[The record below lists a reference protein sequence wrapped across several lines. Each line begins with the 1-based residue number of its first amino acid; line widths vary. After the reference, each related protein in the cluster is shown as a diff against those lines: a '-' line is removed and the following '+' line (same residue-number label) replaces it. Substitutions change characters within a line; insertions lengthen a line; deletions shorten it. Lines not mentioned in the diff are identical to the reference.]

1 VPPAT
6 LTAAPTGLTDVSE
19 LATRRPFGQT
29 VRPGAYP
36 SSGWVD
42 DDQLPADPFGPDAQ
56 LSLQQWLSD
65 DDLAPIQPTEAQ
77 ARRAQALADGQLG
90 EVLPPQAEALPVL
103 TTETIER
110 DRLQR
115 QSPAQTVPITT
126 TSRRR
131 TSAESTGPVS
141 RPDTSMLPA
150 VGPSDLGS
158 QPSTQ
163 MQAAAYPSS
172 SSTTTTGP
180 LPRRSRRM
188 LESIMKRDAAMTA
201 AMPMVERLTASP
213 FAGLRRFASSDDR
226 EARRTLNFALRLA
239 ETMVHYG
246 ADALDVENAVVAVC
260 ATYGV
265 ENIEVDITNQSV
277 TINYVADLSGFD
289 ASATREDVFNHADT
303 TSHTVMR
310 VVRSSSDN
318 YSGLADTHRLVTEIS
333 RGEMSRE
340 EARERLEAINSRP
353 KPFPNWVVSLA
364 TMAAAFAITLGIGG
378 GVTGATI
385 STLSAAM
392 VGRIGAVMGRRR
404 VPEFFTMVVSAFV
417 ITVMALLG
425 SQVGIEMSPPKVIA
439 AGLIM
444 LMPTT
449 RFMSTMHDAIS
460 GFPVTAAGRALS
472 TGMAF
477 AGIVAGIYTGIA
489 IMGLLGQGGLD
500 ISQTQ
505 FEPAPTY
512 VNIIC
517 MTLAAGLIA
526 ISLQASAR
534 HLLPAMIAGLGGLLA
549 YHLVGWVGLDSRLQ
563 VVCGATMTGVI
574 GAFVAGRHRIPSLV
588 LAVPGMTFLLPG
600 LSVFRGMYAVT
611 IEAETT
617 GHGIVSLVTAMTTIL
632 SMAAGLVL
640 GQLLMR
646 PFVRSEDARI
656 GMRRNRRR

>member
-1 VPPAT
+1 MPPAT
-6 LTAAPTGLTDVSE
+6 LTGSLTSLTDASE
-19 LATRRPFGQT
+19 PSALQPFGQE
-29 VRPGAYP
+29 VRPGSYP
-36 SSGWVD
+36 SSGWTD
-42 DDQLPADPFGPDAQ
+42 LEQLPADPFGPDAQ

-65 DDLAPIQPTEAQ
+65 DDLAPIRPTEAQ

-90 EVLPPQAEALPVL
+90 DVLAPRVEALPVL
-103 TTETIER
+103 TTEAIER

-115 QSPAQTVPITT
+115 KSPAQTVPIAT

-131 TSAESTGPVS
+131 ASQESTGPVS

-150 VGPSDLGS
+150 VEPTDLGS
-158 QPSTQ
+158 QPTTQ
-163 MQAAAYPSS
+163 MQTAAYPSS
-172 SSTTTTGP
+172 SSAATAP
-180 LPRRSRRM
+180 QPRRSRRV
-188 LESIMKRDAAMTA
+188 LESIMKRDAGMTA

-213 FAGLRRFASSDDR
+213 FAGLRRYASSDDR

-239 ETMVHYG
+239 ETMFHYG
-246 ADALDVENAVVAVC
+246 SDALDVENAVVAVC

-277 TINYVADLSGFD
+277 TINYVADVSGLD

-333 RGEMSRE
+333 RGRMSRE
-340 EARERLEAINSRP
+340 EARERLQAINSRP

-378 GVTGATI
+378 GLTGATI
-385 STLSAAM
+385 SMLSAGM
-392 VGRIGAVMGRRR
+392 VGKIGAVMGRRR

-425 SQVGIEMSPPKVIA
+425 SQIGIEMSPPKVIA

-489 IMGLLGQGGLD
+489 VMGLMGQGGLD

-505 FEPAPTY
+505 FEPAAPY
-512 VNIIC
+512 FNIIC

-534 HLLPAMIAGLGGLLA
+534 HLLPAMVAGFGGLLA
-549 YHLVGWVGLDSRLQ
+549 YHLVGWVGLDARLQ
-563 VVCGATMTGVI
+563 VVFGATMTGVI
-574 GAFVAGRHRIPSLV
+574 GAYIAGRHRIPSLV

-617 GHGIVSLVTAMTTIL
+617 GHGVVSLVTAMTTIL